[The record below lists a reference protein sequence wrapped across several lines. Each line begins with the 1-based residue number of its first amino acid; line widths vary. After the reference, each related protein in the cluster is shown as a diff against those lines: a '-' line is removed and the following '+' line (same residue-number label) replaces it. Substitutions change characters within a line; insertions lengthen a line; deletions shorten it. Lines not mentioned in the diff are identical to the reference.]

1 MHYRHTHN
9 LGPETFLQQHLGE
22 IGTIGGKNDD
32 LCNCARKVKALLLLL
47 LWDEKTFT
55 IRPSIH
61 EIIADIIYPTIEKKR
76 GVSSSYFI
84 SDLLRNFAF
93 KILNIDD
100 EKVEGVER
108 KINVLVKLLE

>member
-32 LCNCARKVKALLLLL
+32 LCNCARKVKALLLL

-93 KILNIDD
+93 KILNIED
-100 EKVEGVER
+100 EKVGVER
-108 KINVLVKLLE
+108 KINVLVKPLE